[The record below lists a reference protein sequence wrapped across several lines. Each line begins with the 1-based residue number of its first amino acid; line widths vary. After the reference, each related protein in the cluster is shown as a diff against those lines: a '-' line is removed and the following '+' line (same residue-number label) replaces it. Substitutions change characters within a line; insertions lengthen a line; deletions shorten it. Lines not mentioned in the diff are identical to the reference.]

1 MAKEYF
7 KRLIRLIFGLFLY
20 ALGSYMTI
28 QANVGLAPW
37 ECFQTGIMYKTGIM
51 YGNIVVGV
59 GVIIILIDFLL
70 KEKIGFGTILNAML
84 IGKFVDLLNYIDLIP
99 RLDNFPLGIGLLF
112 AGEVV
117 LCVGSFFY
125 IGASMGAGP
134 RDSMMVALGRRLN
147 KLPIGVVRG
156 ILEATVLFLGW
167 MMGAKVGIGTVI
179 AVFGISTIMEYTFRI
194 LRFDV
199 KGIKHEN
206 LVDTINRVTG
216 GTK

>member
-1 MAKEYF
+1 MIKEYS
-7 KRLIRLIFGLFLY
+7 KRTIRLILGLFLY
-20 ALGSYMTI
+20 ALGSYMGI

-37 ECFQTGIMYKTGIM
+37 ECFQTGIMYKTGFM

-59 GVIIILIDFLL
+59 GLIIIVIDFLL

-99 RLDNFPLGIGLLF
+99 KLENFALGIGLLF
-112 AGEVV
+112 LGQVV

-125 IGASMGAGP
+125 IGACMGAGP

-147 KLPIGVVRG
+147 RFPIGAVRG
-156 ILEATVLFLGW
+156 ILEGTVLFLGW
-167 MMGAKVGIGTVI
+167 LMGAKVGIGTVI
-179 AVFGISTIMEYTFRI
+179 AVFGISTIMQYTFKI
-194 LRFDV
+194 LSFDV
-199 KGIKHEN
+199 KGVKHEN